1 MRRVKRRDERQ
12 SKKTR
17 GRPLAPGM
25 RPGGHDRKRAVSR
38 SRRGLGGRKIRRD
51 SRSKRRTCKDRHHIG
66 CFFSPALQYDIRY
79 PHSRTVCG
87 SSSLPSVYVWETG
100 KDRRDQS
107 STIHSRKDR
116 LTKHP
121 YPLVYIA
128 KLCEELGHRCWS
140 TRKLALHTR
149 ENIRRITN
157 GRWRTLKAHQRQP
170 LPP

>member
-1 MRRVKRRDERQ
+1 MSPPPRGGQAGGRVECCVLDEKGEHAAGGPRQ
-12 SKKTR
+12 AARLPATE
-17 GRPLAPGM
+17 
-25 RPGGHDRKRAVSR
+25 RA
-38 SRRGLGGRKIRRD
+38 RGLCRGGRKIRRD

-66 CFFSPALQYDIRY
+66 ASSVQRSSTISRY

-87 SSSLPSVYVWETG
+87 SSLPSVYVWETG

-149 ENIRRITN
+149 ENIRRITMDD
-157 GRWRTLKAHQRQP
+157 GGH
-170 LPP
+170 